1 MRAVGAVR
9 APAVPVR
16 DRAGAIAVGHV
27 QVSLDVETHGRD
39 HFEVVQRQVNAHL
52 AD

>member
-1 MRAVGAVR
+1 VRAVGAVR

-16 DRAGAIAVGHV
+16 DRAGRLRSHV

-39 HFEVVQRQVNAHL
+39 HFEVVQRQVSAHL
-52 AD
+52 AG